1 MPKNSTICTS
11 NVYYYARKEAS
22 SCNERLNSREGAAEE
37 TGIDRTR
44 IANIEIG
51 NVIPY
56 PEEVLMFAETYNAP
70 DLENKHCSQVCPI
83 GKRRVPCLEISSAD
97 KAVLNFMAAYID
109 LKRSDNEIE
118 DLVIKAAEDG
128 TVTDKTMSLLLRI
141 MEKATT
147 LNTRTQELILWTEKN
162 IKRSEVP

>member
-11 NVYYYARKEAS
+11 NVYYYARKAAS
-22 SCNERLNSREGAAEE
+22 SCNERLNSREGASEE

-70 DLENKHCSQVCPI
+70 DLENKHCSQICPI
-83 GKRRVPCLEISSAD
+83 GKRRIPQLETTSAD
-97 KAVLNFMAAYID
+97 RAVLNFMAAYID
-109 LKRSDNEIE
+109 LKRGESEIE

-128 TVTDKTMSLLLRI
+128 TITEKTMALLSRT
-141 MEKATT
+141 MKRATAGFRH
-147 LNTRTQELILWTEKN
+147 LE
-162 IKRSEVP
+162 